1 MISLD
6 LTEQEYEVL
15 QSLLSKMAVT
25 PQEWL
30 STEKAATIL
39 GKSSETLK
47 RKVRASARAQQSDFV
62 QGIHYRIT
70 SDANAEVPRYEFN
83 VVAIGKLWNE
93 PPERR
98 NRKRKFKPTLS
109 QVI

>member
-1 MISLD
+1 
-6 LTEQEYEVL
+6 
-15 QSLLSKMAVT
+15 
-25 PQEWL
+25 
-30 STEKAATIL
+30 
-39 GKSSETLK
+39 
-47 RKVRASARAQQSDFV
+47 V
-62 QGIHYRIT
+62 QGVHYRIT

-83 VVAIGKLWNE
+83 VVAIGKLWSE